1 LGQRSTKAITVE
13 PLTPTSRDSADQ
25 RRFADRGVRI
35 VTLALGGDLCND
47 LGRVAVSHTIS
58 RLVSFRKTGENTV
71 NRHIT
76 VGLAMVA
83 SAALGAAAVQTL
95 HAQAKPPAYN
105 IAEITIKDQDG
116 YNKEYLPLIT
126 KALTDAGG
134 KFLVRGGKTIS
145 YEGATPAPR
154 VIVIQFESLDKLQ
167 ALYNSA
173 PYKDAVAV
181 GDKYATQRIFGAE
194 GVSP

>member
-1 LGQRSTKAITVE
+1 MLQYA
-13 PLTPTSRDSADQ
+13 
-25 RRFADRGVRI
+25 
-35 VTLALGGDLCND
+35 
-47 LGRVAVSHTIS
+47 
-58 RLVSFRKTGENTV
+58 SFFRASGENTV

-95 HAQAKPPAYN
+95 HAQTKPPAYN

-134 KFLVRGGKTIS
+134 KFLVRAGKTIS
-145 YEGATPAPR
+145 YEGAAPTPR
-154 VIVIQFESLDKLQ
+154 VVVIQFESLVKLR

-173 PYKDAVAV
+173 SYKDAIAV

>member
-1 LGQRSTKAITVE
+1 MLQ
-13 PLTPTSRDSADQ
+13 Q
-25 RRFADRGVRI
+25 
-35 VTLALGGDLCND
+35 
-47 LGRVAVSHTIS
+47 
-58 RLVSFRKTGENTV
+58 VSFREPGENTV

-83 SAALGAAAVQTL
+83 SAALGAATVQTL

-105 IAEITIKDQDG
+105 IVEITIKDQDG

-126 KALTDAGG
+126 KVLADAGG

-145 YEGATPAPR
+145 FEGAAPAPR
-154 VIVIQFESLDKLQ
+154 VVVLQFESLDKLQ

-173 PYKDAVAV
+173 SYKDAIAV

>member
-1 LGQRSTKAITVE
+1 M
-13 PLTPTSRDSADQ
+13 
-25 RRFADRGVRI
+25 
-35 VTLALGGDLCND
+35 
-47 LGRVAVSHTIS
+47 
-58 RLVSFRKTGENTV
+58 

-83 SAALGAAAVQTL
+83 SAALGAAAVQAL
-95 HAQAKPPAYN
+95 HAQPKPPACN

-145 YEGATPAPR
+145 YEGAAPAPR
-154 VIVIQFESLDKLQ
+154 VVVVQFESLDKLQ

-173 PYKDAVAV
+173 PYKDAIAV

-194 GVSP
+194 GVLPQRRRNLRSER

>member
-1 LGQRSTKAITVE
+1 M
-13 PLTPTSRDSADQ
+13 
-25 RRFADRGVRI
+25 
-35 VTLALGGDLCND
+35 
-47 LGRVAVSHTIS
+47 
-58 RLVSFRKTGENTV
+58 

-76 VGLAMVA
+76 IGLAMVA
-83 SAALGAAAVQTL
+83 GAALGAAAIQTL
-95 HAQAKPPAYN
+95 HAQTKPPAYN
-105 IAEITIKDQDG
+105 IAEITIRDQDG

-145 YEGATPAPR
+145 YEGAAPAPR
-154 VIVIQFESLDKLQ
+154 VVVIQFESLDKLQ

-173 PYKDAVAV
+173 PYKDAIAV

>member
-1 LGQRSTKAITVE
+1 MLQ
-13 PLTPTSRDSADQ
+13 Q
-25 RRFADRGVRI
+25 
-35 VTLALGGDLCND
+35 
-47 LGRVAVSHTIS
+47 
-58 RLVSFRKTGENTV
+58 VSFREPGENTV
-71 NRHIT
+71 NRNIT

-83 SAALGAAAVQTL
+83 SAALSAAAVQTL
-95 HAQAKPPAYN
+95 HAQTKPPAYN
-105 IAEITIKDQDG
+105 IVEITIKDQDG

-145 YEGATPAPR
+145 YEGASPAPR
-154 VIVIQFESLDKLQ
+154 VVVIQFESLDKLQ

>member
-1 LGQRSTKAITVE
+1 MA
-13 PLTPTSRDSADQ
+13 
-25 RRFADRGVRI
+25 
-35 VTLALGGDLCND
+35 
-47 LGRVAVSHTIS
+47 
-58 RLVSFRKTGENTV
+58 
-71 NRHIT
+71 
-76 VGLAMVA
+76 A

-145 YEGATPAPR
+145 YEGAAPAPR
-154 VIVIQFESLDKLQ
+154 VVVVQFESLDKLQ

-173 PYKDAVAV
+173 AYKDAIAV
-181 GDKYATQRIFGAE
+181 GDKYATQRIFGVE

>member
-1 LGQRSTKAITVE
+1 
-13 PLTPTSRDSADQ
+13 
-25 RRFADRGVRI
+25 
-35 VTLALGGDLCND
+35 
-47 LGRVAVSHTIS
+47 
-58 RLVSFRKTGENTV
+58 V

-76 VGLAMVA
+76 VGVAMVA
-83 SAALGAAAVQTL
+83 GAALGAAAVQTL
-95 HAQAKPPAYN
+95 HAQTKPPAYN

-116 YNKEYLPLIT
+116 YNKEYLPLIA

-145 YEGATPAPR
+145 YEGAAPAPR
-154 VIVIQFESLDKLQ
+154 VVVVQFESLDKLQ

-181 GDKYATQRIFGAE
+181 GDKYAIQRIFGAE
-194 GVSP
+194 GVSQ

>member
-1 LGQRSTKAITVE
+1 M
-13 PLTPTSRDSADQ
+13 
-25 RRFADRGVRI
+25 
-35 VTLALGGDLCND
+35 
-47 LGRVAVSHTIS
+47 
-58 RLVSFRKTGENTV
+58 V
-71 NRHIT
+71 NRQI
-76 VGLAMVA
+76 VLGLAMVVG
-83 SAALGAAAVQTL
+83 AAIGAAAVQTL

-134 KFLVRGGKTIS
+134 KFLIRGGKTIS
-145 YEGATPAPR
+145 YEGAAPAPR
-154 VIVIQFESLDKLQ
+154 VVVIQFESLDKLQ

-173 PYKDAVAV
+173 PYKNAITV

-194 GVSP
+194 GVS

>member
-1 LGQRSTKAITVE
+1 M
-13 PLTPTSRDSADQ
+13 
-25 RRFADRGVRI
+25 
-35 VTLALGGDLCND
+35 
-47 LGRVAVSHTIS
+47 
-58 RLVSFRKTGENTV
+58 

-83 SAALGAAAVQTL
+83 SAALGAAAVQAL
-95 HAQAKPPAYN
+95 HAQTKPPAYN
-105 IAEITIKDQDG
+105 IAEIAIKDQDG
-116 YNKEYLPLIT
+116 YNKEYLPRIT

-134 KFLVRGGKTIS
+134 KFLIRGGKTVS
-145 YEGATPAPR
+145 YEGTAPAPR
-154 VIVIQFESLDKLQ
+154 VVVVQFESLDKLQ

-173 PYKDAVAV
+173 AYKDAIAI

>member
-1 LGQRSTKAITVE
+1 
-13 PLTPTSRDSADQ
+13 
-25 RRFADRGVRI
+25 
-35 VTLALGGDLCND
+35 
-47 LGRVAVSHTIS
+47 
-58 RLVSFRKTGENTV
+58 
-71 NRHIT
+71 
-76 VGLAMVA
+76 MVA
-83 SAALGAAAVQTL
+83 GAALGAAAIQTL
-95 HAQAKPPAYN
+95 HAQTKPPAYN

-134 KFLVRGGKTIS
+134 KFLIRGGKTIS
-145 YEGATPAPR
+145 YEGAAPAPR
-154 VIVIQFESLDKLQ
+154 VVMIQFESLDKFQ

-173 PYKDAVAV
+173 PYKDAIAV